1 MMGGR
6 VAILQVEMHFD
17 DDDEEEEEE
26 GRTRTI
32 HNPN

>member
-1 MMGGR
+1 MMAGQ
-6 VAILQVEMHFD
+6 VAILQVEMHF

>member
-6 VAILQVEMHFD
+6 VAILQVEMHF

>member
-1 MMGGR
+1 MMGGQ

-17 DDDEEEEEE
+17 DDDEEEEE